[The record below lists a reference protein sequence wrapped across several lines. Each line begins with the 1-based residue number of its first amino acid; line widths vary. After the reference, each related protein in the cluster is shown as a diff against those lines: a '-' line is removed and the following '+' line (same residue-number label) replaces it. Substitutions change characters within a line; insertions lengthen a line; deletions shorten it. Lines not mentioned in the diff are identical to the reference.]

1 MDVPHP
7 IVGEGFEDADAR
19 RVQVVVGGEML
30 TSAQAAVEQYG
41 RREQLEVEVAVAR

>member
-1 MDVPHP
+1 MDVPRP
-7 IVGEGFEDADAR
+7 FVSEGFEDADAR

-30 TSAQAAVEQYG
+30 TSAQGALEQYG